1 MKLRH
6 KKATAVLACLCI
18 LFTMAGCGK
27 GKEIVLTTGLGKN
40 DVFQIGEAVCTLPE
54 AKYLLMQMQQGYD
67 QVYGKELWKQTV
79 NGNTIEEYAKD
90 RVIDRL
96 VEVKCMNLLAKDRQI
111 ELTEEEKKTA
121 SDTADQQ
128 YAALDEETIKSL
140 GVDQESLRSFYQ
152 EFELADKV
160 YQELTKDVNTEV
172 SDDEARAV
180 LVQQI
185 FTKSESEANEVVQKA
200 QAGEDFAALAE
211 SYNESDEMQKAYG
224 RGEVDSKL
232 EEAVFA
238 LANDEI
244 SDVVATDD
252 GYYILKCMNN
262 YDVDATDANK
272 VVIAN
277 QRKEDAFRKVYD
289 PFVAGLDSEFNQE
302 LWDSVGNAQ

>member
-1 MKLRH
+1 
-6 KKATAVLACLCI
+6 
-18 LFTMAGCGK
+18 
-27 GKEIVLTTGLGKN
+27 
-40 DVFQIGEAVCTLPE
+40 
-54 AKYLLMQMQQGYD
+54 
-67 QVYGKELWKQTV
+67 
-79 NGNTIEEYAKD
+79 
-90 RVIDRL
+90 
-96 VEVKCMNLLAKDRQI
+96 MNLLAKDRQI

-185 FTKSESEANEVVQKA
+185 FTKSELVANEVVQKA

>member
-6 KKATAVLACLCI
+6 KKAAAVLACLCI

-27 GKEIVLTTGLGKN
+27 GKAIVLTTGLGKN

-128 YAALDEETIKSL
+128 YATLDEETIKSL

-152 EFELADKV
+152 EFALADKV

-185 FTKSESEANEVVQKA
+185 FTKSESVANEVVQKA

-211 SYNESDEMQKAYG
+211 SYNESDEFELIILIK
-224 RGEVDSKL
+224 
-232 EEAVFA
+232 VFQLYSLPFYHA
-238 LANDEI
+238 
-244 SDVVATDD
+244 
-252 GYYILKCMNN
+252 ILW
-262 YDVDATDANK
+262 
-272 VVIAN
+272 
-277 QRKEDAFRKVYD
+277 FRFFSFPVN
-289 PFVAGLDSEFNQE
+289 E
-302 LWDSVGNAQ
+302 